1 MSLSEVQRLQDLVY
15 HQPNKENYETLVLEQ
30 MLMVE
35 RQLDVKTKAEE
46 RAMAARREA
55 EQLRGEIE
63 ELRRETASAPATFSA
78 VEREDYYVT
87 WTAFLKEFCM
97 RKEILS
103 FLLSYPAE
111 DFKLVE
117 LTTVSHWLDTWTTFF
132 ASAESSVRNL
142 KRLERE
148 SANGNTLP
156 PTRLLYDALDEVCRL
171 QLQARTLVG
180 RERYRRSSSSE
191 EFVRDFMDSQQQLW
205 EWCRKQRDT
214 LAALKTLGDLI
225 EFNNSFYANVP
236 VMDSNFL
243 VLMEQSE
250 ALMSNVRVQDAL
262 REVNREWVML
272 TLETYGKLQAACTR
286 EHGSS
291 SLERQCAKWIQFMSP
306 RLRRLLVSAQGTLA
320 QDSDVPEAK
329 LLVTTCEQ
337 LLKEH
342 EAHDIVCTHLSDYTV
357 REECVRPHLDALKAE
372 LQSSLTTT
380 VLTFPLADTAGGQ
393 ADYKSRVEE
402 LQEWIDVKSQ
412 KGTYVKLLERLE
424 LTKAMIEEHAD
435 VLFPEDSP

>member
-1 MSLSEVQRLQDLVY
+1 MSLSEVQRLQTLV
-15 HQPNKENYETLVLEQ
+15 HRHPTTENYEALVLEQ
-30 MLMVE
+30 IRLVE
-35 RQLDVKTKAEE
+35 QHLDAKTRAEE
-46 RAMAARREA
+46 CAAAARREA
-55 EQLRGEIE
+55 EELRSEVE
-63 ELRRETASAPATFSA
+63 ELRLQHTSGPVTSG
-78 VEREDYYVT
+78 VDREDYYVR
-87 WTAFLKEFCM
+87 WTALLKEFCM

-103 FLLSYPAE
+103 FLLTYPAE

-132 ASAESSVRNL
+132 ASAESSVRSL
-142 KRLERE
+142 KRIERE
-148 SANGNTLP
+148 SASGNTLP
-156 PTRLLYDALDEVCRL
+156 PTRPLYDALDEVCRL

-191 EFVRDFMDSQQQLW
+191 EFVKDFMDSQQQLR

-214 LAALKTLGDLI
+214 LAELTTLRDLI

-250 ALMSNVRVQDAL
+250 ALMSNAQVQEAL
-262 REVNREWVML
+262 REVNREWTML
-272 TLETYGKLQAACTR
+272 TLETYGKLQGASTR
-286 EHGSS
+286 AHESS
-291 SLERQCAKWIQFMSP
+291 SLERKCAEWIQIMSP
-306 RLRRLLVSAQGTLA
+306 RLRHHLLSAQRALA
-320 QDSDVPEAK
+320 EDSDAPESKRLA
-329 LLVTTCEQ
+329 TTCEN

-357 REECVRPHLDALKAE
+357 REECVRPHFEALKAE
-372 LQSSLTTT
+372 LQSPLTTT
-380 VLTFPLADTAGGQ
+380 VLTFPYFDAAGGQ

-424 LTKAMIEEHAD
+424 MTKAVIEEHAD
-435 VLFPEDSP
+435 VLFPDANS